1 MYKFEL
7 LILNNHDRVK
17 SNNIKELIKAI
28 EYLIEKGYNELKF
41 EDKET
46 NVYLEIENYIDLIEL
61 MSLYGM

>member
-1 MYKFEL
+1 MYRFRL
-7 LILNNHDRVK
+7 TIINSSNSIK
-17 SNNIKELIKAI
+17 SKNIKELIKAI